1 MILLSRRR
9 VSFLAGGIF
18 TFFIPLFSL
27 DFAIANSRIETV
39 QRLENRGLT
48 LEEIHGKSVT
58 VNGQPAKVGD
68 ILIVGDEI
76 TTGVDSIVNLRVDS
90 LIGLVELAE
99 NTTVEVKT
107 LSGDA
112 GINPNQITVLSVT
125 AGRVRLSI
133 SRFVSSPFWSETIPQ
148 NQRQE
153 SITNSPFRLET
164 PNTMIGVRGTTLGVN
179 VSPDGKSVIHTLEG
193 IVGVVTA
200 GEEVRLEK
208 GQVSIVNPG
217 ENPTPPANISPL
229 SQLRVRSLTRLGLDR
244 VQLRGQVD
252 PTDLVYINHQPIQTD
267 AEGNFDF
274 IGRLPL
280 SQRLKVTLR
289 GPAVRERYYV
299 IAVP

>member
-9 VSFLAGGIF
+9 VGFLAGGIL
-18 TFFIPLFSL
+18 TFFIPLFSFDL
-27 DFAIANSRIETV
+27 AIANSRIETV

-48 LEEIHGKSVT
+48 IEEIHGKSVT

-99 NTTVEVKT
+99 HTTVEVKT

-133 SRFVSSPFWSETIPQ
+133 SRFVSSPFWSTTIPQ

-153 SITNSPFRLET
+153 SIINSPFRLET
-164 PNTMIGVRGTTLGVN
+164 PNTIIGVRGTTLGVN
-179 VSPDGKSVIHTLEG
+179 VSPDGRSVIHTLEG

-217 ENPTPPANISPL
+217 ENPTPPANISPR